1 MSAIAVSN
9 PAFVQIPLEI
19 LKAPLGDKAK
29 LLWVELKRLSNKN
42 THTVYAYMEHMA
54 RYLGCTVRHVRNIIR
69 QLIDAKVIEDTGK
82 VNGFGNRI
90 FRFVGAIATSLSRWS
105 GEGDFAKAKS
115 GEGDLDVI
123 PVKTEI
129 SRSCNSL
136 DFRFREDDKGFSII
150 NSAFTPPLSQ
160 PAGEGN
166 LMQQAWQKI
175 YETCLFDNR
184 SLEELKQSKLFQDLA
199 NAEFLNLVSSNPS

>member
-9 PAFVQIPLEI
+9 QSFVQIPLEI
-19 LKAPLGDKAK
+19 LNAPLGDKAK

-69 QLIDAKVIEDTGK
+69 QLIDAKIIEDTGK

-90 FRFVGAIATSLSRWS
+90 FRFVCQL
-105 GEGDFAKAKS
+105 
-115 GEGDLDVI
+115 VI
-123 PVKTEI
+123 PVKTGI
-129 SRSCNSL
+129 PRSGNLL
-136 DFRFREDDKGFSII
+136 DLRFREDDKDCCAS
-150 NSAFTPPLSQ
+150 FTMKTN
-160 PAGEGN
+160 ANNHNDANRHWHDNGK

-175 YETCLFDNR
+175 YDTCRFDNR
-184 SLEELKQSKLFQDLA
+184 SMEELKHSKLFQDLVQ
-199 NAEFLNLVSSNPS
+199 AEFLNLQKQSNVLHRQI